1 MTLPSSGN
9 TISLYQ
15 IKDEGDGGG
24 QDSSVSTGSSFTI
37 NDSDIRALISGG
49 RSSGAQSSF
58 GDFYGLSGSP
68 VESFVVA
75 GSPLQGSEAYS
86 WYISA
91 VQVTIG
97 SNATATQYLDFK
109 AVQNGNNLELW
120 AYPDVSSGTAIRRYW
135 GDGAGAYTNASEA
148 WLKIWEV
155 TNAGSG
161 YDCKYAKSESGDD
174 TGAIT
179 YTTSGSIAAL
189 TTSAQS
195 ISSDRA
201 VKLYQTTTSTPG
213 NSSSTSLTSTMTF
226 TFTKSGET
234 TYAPAFA
241 VSWAQ
246 VATANS
252 S

>member
-58 GDFYGLSGSP
+58 GDFFGLSGSP

-75 GSPLQGSEAYS
+75 GAPLQGSEAYS
-86 WYISA
+86 WYIAS
-91 VQVTIG
+91 THITFG
-97 SNATATQYLDFK
+97 SNATATHQLDFK

-120 AYPDVSSGTAIRRYW
+120 AYPDVVAGTAVRRYW
-135 GDGAGAYTNASEA
+135 GDGAGAYTTASEA
-148 WLKIWEV
+148 WLKIWQV

-161 YDCKYAKSESGDD
+161 YDCKYAKSESGG
-174 TGAIT
+174 TLT

-195 ISSDRA
+195 LSSDRA
-201 VKLYQTTTSTPG
+201 VRLYDSVTATPG
-213 NSSSTSLTSTMTF
+213 NTTSSSVTSTMTF

-234 TYAPAFA
+234 TYAPAFV
-241 VSWAQ
+241 VSSA
-246 VATANS
+246 ATAQAES
-252 S
+252 L

>member
-1 MTLPSSGN
+1 MPLPSSGAI
-9 TISLYQ
+9 TLYQ
-15 IKDEGDGGG
+15 IKDEADGGG
-24 QDSSVSTGSSFTI
+24 QDSSVSTGSAFTI
-37 NDSDIRALISGG
+37 NDSDVRALISA
-49 RSSGAQSSF
+49 SSGDEMSF
-58 GDFYGLSGSP
+58 SDFYNR
-68 VESFVVA
+68 FIVA
-75 GSPLQGSEAYS
+75 GSPLQGSESYS
-86 WYISA
+86 WYVSA
-91 VQVTIG
+91 VQVTFG

-148 WLKIWEV
+148 WIKIWEV

-161 YDCKYAKSESGDD
+161 YDCKYAKSESGG
-174 TGAIT
+174 TLT

-234 TYAPAFA
+234 TYAPVFA

-246 VATANS
+246 VATANNL
-252 S
+252 

>member
-24 QDSSVSTGSSFTI
+24 QDSSVSTGSAFTI
-37 NDSDIRALISGG
+37 NDSDVRALISGG
-49 RSSGAQSSF
+49 RSSGAASAF

-75 GSPLQGSEAYS
+75 GSPLQGSESYS
-86 WYISA
+86 WYVSA
-91 VQVTIG
+91 VQVTFG

-148 WLKIWEV
+148 WIKIWEV

-161 YDCKYAKSESGDD
+161 YDCKYAKSESGG
-174 TGAIT
+174 TLT

-234 TYAPAFA
+234 TYAPVFA

-246 VATANS
+246 VATANNL
-252 S
+252 

>member
-1 MTLPSSGN
+1 MPLPSSGAI
-9 TISLYQ
+9 TLYQ
-15 IKDEGDGGG
+15 IKDEADGGG

-37 NDSDIRALISGG
+37 NDSDVRALIDA
-49 RSSGAQSSF
+49 SSGDEMSF
-58 GDFYGLSGSP
+58 SDFYNR
-68 VESFVVA
+68 FVVA
-75 GSPLQGSEAYS
+75 GAPLQGSEAYS
-86 WYISA
+86 WYIAS
-91 VQVTIG
+91 THITFG
-97 SNATATQYLDFK
+97 SNATATHQLDFK

-120 AYPDVSSGTAIRRYW
+120 AYPDVVAGTAVRRYW
-135 GDGAGAYTNASEA
+135 GDGAGAYTTASEA
-148 WLKIWEV
+148 WLKIWQA
-155 TNAGSG
+155 TDAGSG